1 MGRKQNITKRSLC
14 GMIPLSYKA
23 EIIQMRAIWRWNN
36 HWKCTFLTSLHV
48 ACDSFKTGQSFL
60 VYCLKYC
67 EEVQV
72 WLLPWSQPALTPL
85 CAKILVC
92 LFSQLLPK
100 PPVWLLNSLL
110 LSVTAWCCQLY
121 PPPWHWE
128 PLTSRVMS
136 YLILH
141 RRGPVIFQMEVSR
154 FCPVFSVMRWRVRRV
169 RGLGKKV

>member
-23 EIIQMRAIWRWNN
+23 EIIEIRAIWRWNN
-36 HWKCTFLTSLHV
+36 HLKCTFLTSLHV

-72 WLLPWSQPALTPL
+72 CLLPWSQPALTPL

-121 PPPWHWE
+121 PLHDIGSLSQVGLC
-128 PLTSRVMS
+128 LTLFCIVGVQWSSRWKFLGSVQS
-136 YLILH
+136 
-141 RRGPVIFQMEVSR
+141 FQ
-154 FCPVFSVMRWRVRRV
+154 
-169 RGLGKKV
+169 